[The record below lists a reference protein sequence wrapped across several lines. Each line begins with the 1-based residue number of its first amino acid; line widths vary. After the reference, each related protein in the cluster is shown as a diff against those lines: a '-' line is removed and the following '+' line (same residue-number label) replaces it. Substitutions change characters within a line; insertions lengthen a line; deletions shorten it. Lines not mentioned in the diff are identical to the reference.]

1 MAAEGFPVGHQES
14 RAFLAQYRHGFVYFV
29 YFVVAL
35 SSVSAALRQATKVV
49 CRTNT
54 SPKLRNAALSNA
66 GVPATGQDQQRSP
79 KTMLFQCFPPHFQFR

>member
-54 SPKLRNAALSNA
+54 SPKLRNAALRF
-66 GVPATGQDQQRSP
+66 PADIGGFAADKGLAYNSTWFV
-79 KTMLFQCFPPHFQFR
+79 L